1 MSIQFL
7 RDNGLRL
14 KLSFIMHLKDCK
26 NNEFWNE
33 NHQKTI
39 PQWMIMGIHNGEVKA
54 VLMED
59 NAEFEKVETI
69 SY

>member
-1 MSIQFL
+1 
-7 RDNGLRL
+7 
-14 KLSFIMHLKDCK
+14 MHLKDCK

-39 PQWMIMGIHNGEVKA
+39 PQWMIMGIHNEEVKA